1 MTPRFSEAIDP
12 VFLQVFD
19 LLERIDQGAAI
30 SPIEERRKI
39 DDLLKRADQRL
50 IAEAQQWENG
60 KYLLVAWIDE
70 MLVTAYEWDG
80 QDWWRD
86 NVLEWHVF
94 RTRQCN
100 DRYFVLSNS
109 SRSESLDNPVQL
121 SFLGVVLGFRG
132 LYRDV
137 RLSRDLIKKH
147 QLPNDLDEWAQQF
160 GAATQ
165 LAQARWQEKSSNFTD
180 DRNIKTATRI
190 LASEYLVWPLAAA
203 SILAIACFLIL
214 ALFGPLKDVI
224 RAL

>member
-1 MTPRFSEAIDP
+1 
-12 VFLQVFD
+12 
-19 LLERIDQGAAI
+19 
-30 SPIEERRKI
+30 
-39 DDLLKRADQRL
+39 
-50 IAEAQQWENG
+50 
-60 KYLLVAWIDE
+60 
-70 MLVTAYEWDG
+70 
-80 QDWWRD
+80 
-86 NVLEWHVF
+86 
-94 RTRQCN
+94 
-100 DRYFVLSNS
+100 
-109 SRSESLDNPVQL
+109 VQL